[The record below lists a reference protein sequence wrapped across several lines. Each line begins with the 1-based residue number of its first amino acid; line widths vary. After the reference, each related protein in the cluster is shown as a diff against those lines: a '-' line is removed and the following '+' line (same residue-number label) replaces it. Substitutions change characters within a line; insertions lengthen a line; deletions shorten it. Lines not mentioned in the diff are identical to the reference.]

1 MRLINNILGVK
12 FAGLLAIIILVS
24 STLGCTS
31 SGSDKDNSVSG
42 PKTLSEADYKAI
54 CKEIPISKLTEKPD
68 MYVGQ
73 NVKYKGQVLIV
84 TYDDGEDETGKT
96 ATSLVL
102 VVNDSSFTLE
112 SGLLPLY
119 VIYNNTTDAFVYDE
133 ITIFGEVYGNDTFE
147 SSTIQEKTLPRVNAH
162 YIEIDS

>member
-1 MRLINNILGVK
+1 MKLNNNILGVK

-31 SGSDKDNSVSG
+31 SGSDKDNSVSD
-42 PKTLSEADYKAI
+42 PKTLSEADYKAM
-54 CKEIPISKLTEKPD
+54 CKEIPISKLTENPD
-68 MYVGQ
+68 VYVGQ

-84 TYDDGEDETGKT
+84 TYDEEDETGKT

-102 VVNDSSFTLE
+102 TVNDSSFTLE

-147 SSTIQEKTLPRVNAH
+147 SSTTQEKTLPRVNAH